1 MKSLWLEGENVD
13 VSPYTFVHGGCI
25 MKATLIVVNL
35 YYFIIEH
42 ISLLVKMTY

>member
-1 MKSLWLEGENVD
+1 MVD
-13 VSPYTFVHGGCI
+13 VLNIIINVVHGGCI

-42 ISLLVKMTY
+42 ISLLVKITY